1 MEAQPLQSPPQQPLY
16 LRLSNHYRQAIQSGV
31 LTPGQR
37 MPSVRALTRLH
48 QVSLSTAVEA
58 CHTLEDEGLL
68 EARPRSGYFV
78 LKRRRVDIEPPN
90 EPECGHTLDPAQYVG
105 IHDRVSDFVAK
116 CDIYP
121 LVTNLAGTYGSPEMY
136 PAEALK
142 NAATRALRKYPRL
155 LVSAPDFLNNSP
167 LNAVLAKR
175 ALEAGMRLLPE
186 DILVTHGCIEALNV
200 ALRAVAQ
207 PGDTVAVE
215 SPTYHGLLQIL
226 ESLGLRA
233 LEIPTSPKLGISVEA
248 LDLAFQTHD
257 RIRAVVVIPN
267 FHNPLGSVMPDT
279 EKEKLVALCERQQ
292 VALIEDDTYGAMGPD
307 DIPLKAAKAWD
318 QSGSVIYCASLRK
331 TLSPGLRLGWVAGG
345 RWQAR
350 IKMLKYAQSRANDML
365 AQLTVAEFMASSA
378 YDRHLARLRRML
390 NVQREQMAEAIAAH
404 FPAGTRLSVP
414 HGSMM
419 LWVEL
424 PAGTSA
430 QAVFDTAIRQ
440 GIRVAPGSMFSN
452 SSRFDHFLRISC
464 GSPFSS
470 ETDEALRKLAAIV
483 SAHAAPPGA

>member
-1 MEAQPLQSPPQQPLY
+1 MDAQPLY
-16 LRLSNHYRQAIQSGV
+16 LRLSSHYRQAIQSGV
-31 LTPGQR
+31 LLPGQR

-78 LKRRRVDIEPPN
+78 LRRRRVDIQPPS
-90 EPECGHTLDPAQYVG
+90 EPEAGRKLDPAQYVG
-105 IHDRVSDFVAK
+105 IHDRVSDYVAK
-116 CDIYP
+116 CNVYP
-121 LVTNLAGTYGSPEMY
+121 LITNLAAAHGLPEVY
-136 PAEALK
+136 PSEALK
-142 NAATRALRKYPRL
+142 NAATRALRKHPHL
-155 LVSAPDFLNNSP
+155 LVSAVDLPGDSSLKT
-167 LNAVLAKR
+167 VLARR
-175 ALEAGMRLLPE
+175 ALAAGMQLSADE
-186 DILVTHGCIEALNV
+186 IVVTHGCIEALNI

-207 PGDTVAVE
+207 PGDTIAVE
-215 SPTYHGLLQIL
+215 SPTYYGLLQVL

-233 LEIPTSPKLGISVEA
+233 LEIPTSPKLGLSVEA

-257 RIRAVVVIPN
+257 RIRAVVVMPN
-267 FHNPLGSVMPDT
+267 FHNPLGSVMPDA
-279 EKEKLVALCERQQ
+279 EKEKLVALCEGQQ
-292 VALIEDDTYGAMGPD
+292 VALIEDDTYGSLGHD

-318 QSGSVIYCASLRK
+318 RSGSVIYCASLRK
-331 TLSPGLRLGWVAGG
+331 ILAPGLRLGWMAGG

-350 IKMLKYAQSRANDML
+350 IQMLKYAQSRSNEAL
-365 AQLTVAEFMASSA
+365 AQITVAEFMASSA
-378 YDRHLARLRRML
+378 YDRHMLRLRRLL

-414 HGSMM
+414 GGSML

-424 PAGTSA
+424 PPGTSA
-430 QAVFDTAIRQ
+430 QAVFDAAIRQ

-464 GSPFSS
+464 ASPFSS
-470 ETDEALRKLAAIV
+470 EVDQALRKLAAIV
-483 SAHAAPPGA
+483 SAQVLEPPV